1 MSDKQVASNEQTPH
15 AQAAPPAH
23 DFGREEI
30 ASIANPFDRLRV
42 IMKRLLDPGG
52 CPWDREQTH
61 QTLRQYIIE
70 ESYEVV
76 DAIDAGDDDGMCE
89 ELGDVALQ
97 VVFHAELA
105 ERAGK
110 FKIEDVYNAI
120 CNKLVER
127 HPHVFGTREAKDSK
141 TVLKNWE
148 QIKKE
153 EKRRKKKNADEHVSA
168 VSGVPRS
175 LPGLQRASRLQEK
188 ASRVG
193 FDWDRPEDVAAKVRE
208 EVEEFL
214 AHVGADSA
222 HGAAGALNEAAL
234 QEEFGDLLFS
244 LVNLSRFLNIRAEEA
259 MEQACNKFIRRFTA
273 VERAADTQGRH
284 LKDMTLGEMDALW
297 DEVKKEEKEEKAGK
311 EGKDG
316 KEENGKAE

>member
-1 MSDKQVASNEQTPH
+1 MTEPQPNTAPDTTP
-15 AQAAPPAH
+15 APHPAP
-23 DFGREEI
+23 DFGLAAIE
-30 ASIANPFDRLRV
+30 AVANPVDRLRV

-61 QTLRQYIIE
+61 QSLRQYIIE
-70 ESYEVV
+70 EAYEAAE
-76 DAIDAGDDDGMCE
+76 AIDEGDDAAFAE

-97 VVFHAELA
+97 IVFHAELA
-105 ERAGK
+105 ERAGR
-110 FKIEDVYNAI
+110 FRLEDVYDAI
-120 CNKLVER
+120 CRKLIER
-127 HPHVFGTREAKDSK
+127 HPHVFGTREAKDSAA
-141 TVLKNWE
+141 VLKNWE

-153 EKRRKKKNADEHVSA
+153 EKRRKKKDGDDQHVSA

-214 AHVGADSA
+214 EHVGADSA
-222 HGAAGALNEAAL
+222 HGAAGALNEAAM
-234 QEEFGDLLFS
+234 QEEFGDLLFA
-244 LVNLSRFLNIRAEEA
+244 LVNISRFLNIRAEEA

-273 VERAADTQGRH
+273 IERSADAKGQH
-284 LKDMTLGEMDALW
+284 LKDMTLAEMDELW
-297 DEVKKEEKEEKAGK
+297 DAVKREEKK
-311 EGKDG
+311 
-316 KEENGKAE
+316 

>member
-1 MSDKQVASNEQTPH
+1 MTPETTTATRDNH
-15 AQAAPPAH
+15 IFDQAAIEAIDDPY
-23 DFGREEI
+23 R
-30 ASIANPFDRLRV
+30 RLRT

-61 QTLRQYIIE
+61 QSLRQYLIE
-70 ESYEVV
+70 EAYEAAE
-76 DAIDAGDDDGMCE
+76 AISDGDDRELCE

-105 ERAGK
+105 ERRGA
-110 FKIEDVYNAI
+110 FRIEDVYGAI
-120 CNKLVER
+120 CRKLIDR
-127 HPHVFGTREAKDSK
+127 HPHVFGAGQADTADA
-141 TVLKNWE
+141 VLKNWE

-153 EKRRKKKNADEHVSA
+153 EKRRKAEDAGVEKPKVSA
-168 VSGVPRS
+168 VAGVPRA
-175 LPGLQRASRLQEK
+175 LPGLQRAGRLQEK

-214 AHVGADSA
+214 AHVGADTGGRDGGNGKLA
-222 HGAAGALNEAAL
+222 
-234 QEEFGDLLFS
+234 EEFGDLLFS

-259 MEQACNKFIRRFTA
+259 MEGACDKFIRRFTA
-273 VERAADTQGRH
+273 VEHAAEAQGKH

-297 DEVKKEEKEEKAGK
+297 DGIKAR
-311 EGKDG
+311 ERSADG
-316 KEENGKAE
+316 A

>member
-1 MSDKQVASNEQTPH
+1 MTNPQASPEQTSH
-15 AQAAPPAH
+15 NTPPAS
-23 DFGREEI
+23 DFGRAEI
-30 ASIANPFDRLRV
+30 EAIANPFDRLRV

-61 QTLRQYIIE
+61 QSLRQYIIE
-70 ESYEVV
+70 EAYEAAE
-76 DAIDAGDDDGMCE
+76 AIAENDDDAMVE
-89 ELGDVALQ
+89 ELGDVGLQ
-97 VVFHAELA
+97 IVFHAELA
-105 ERAGK
+105 ERAGR
-110 FKIEDVYNAI
+110 FTIEDVYTAI

-127 HPHVFGTREAKDSK
+127 HPHVFGSVEAK
-141 TVLKNWE
+141 TAGAVLKNWE

-153 EKRRKKKNADEHVSA
+153 EKRRKKKDGDDQHVSA
-168 VSGVPRS
+168 VSGVPKS

-214 AHVGADSA
+214 EHVGATSTQ
-222 HGAAGALNEAAL
+222 GATGALNEAAM

-244 LVNLSRFLNIRAEEA
+244 LVNMSRFLNIRAEEA

-273 VERAADTQGRH
+273 VERAADSQGRH
-284 LKDMTLGEMDALW
+284 LKDMTLAEMDGLW
-297 DEVKKEEKEEKAGK
+297 DAIKREEKDAGK
-311 EGKDG
+311 QE
-316 KEENGKAE
+316 